1 MTEGERSEHLNHA
14 KSLLSEIDGELEQRQ
29 DPKTALDQM
38 RKSAIADLRAEVE
51 RLSRLLNTPRY
62 RLVFIG
68 QVAVG
73 KTTAICHLVGLTADR
88 AKKKRSRSG
97 AETVVQVTE
106 DLMATGSGFTTLC
119 EVVVSPAE
127 RNRFQIEPY
136 PPEEVERTITEFS
149 VIDLARTG
157 VSNQPSL
164 CFR

>member
-1 MTEGERSEHLNHA
+1 MTEAERRDHLNHA
-14 KSLLSEIDGELEQRQ
+14 KGLINEIDDELEQRQ

-73 KTTAICHLVGLTADR
+73 KTTAICRLVGLTADR

-97 AETVVQVTE
+97 TETVVQVTE

-119 EVVVSPAE
+119 EVV
-127 RNRFQIEPY
+127 
-136 PPEEVERTITEFS
+136 
-149 VIDLARTG
+149 
-157 VSNQPSL
+157 
-164 CFR
+164 